1 MIKTHNSSS
10 ITSRVL
16 LGTALSLCVLAILTG
31 VLGRSYLHRNA
42 LNQFGDTAQ
51 ESTTRLATNINRQL
65 QIRLQDVTN
74 KAAVAGLLQE
84 RDPEAQNRLI
94 KIMKANFPS
103 YMWIGITDLNGVVK
117 YSVDNLLLGRQ
128 VAQKEWFIKGLK
140 KPTVVDKHEAAL
152 LADLLP
158 PKANGKYQFVDFS
171 APIRNS
177 DGHTT
182 GVFAVHLDW
191 EWIKQ
196 EIANSAKSRLDN
208 RHLFVLGQDG
218 LPRYAS
224 DDTPEY
230 TAVLTR
236 WAESQTYLKAKE
248 GAAGWS
254 MERTDTEPYLLAYA
268 PMDFE
273 KDKNLLNW
281 VTVTVR
287 TTDALNRTLN
297 PSIWLALSALAMGIL
312 LTLMLVYFFSVNL
325 SKSASRFLALIQN
338 GSRRD
343 QELALAA
350 LPKEVVGTA
359 KQIQHLL
366 LDLTEKNETLQSS
379 LEEIQRQSWL
389 ASSLIDQAPLRIA
402 MFDRNLGYIAASE
415 LWRNEFDLPEGPV
428 TSLTLQDTDKHMP
441 TSWKAAGEVLRSGFA
456 LRGNF
461 ERVNGPQGEE
471 RWLNWVIAPWALS
484 TGKAGGVIAIATDVT
499 ELHESERRLAESEER
514 FNLAMEG
521 SRDGLWDWN
530 LEKSEVYYSPAWK
543 NMLGYEDFELPNAFA
558 TWETLTNPD
567 DLQQAKSKLEKVL
580 ADTSQDSFVAEFRMK
595 SKSGKPVH
603 VLSRA
608 LVMRDNTGKPVR
620 IVGTHIN
627 QTEQREMEERV
638 RQASITANAERES
651 NSAKSR
657 FLATISHE
665 IRTPLNGVIGYAR
678 LLHEDLPEGQPKQ
691 HAENLLETAENL
703 TVILNDI
710 LDFSKIE
717 AGQLQ
722 IEKAPF
728 HLDQLFNS
736 AQVFQLTCVAKGI
749 SFRTHNLCTDGPVV
763 LGDLARLRQVVQ
775 NLVSNA
781 IKFTQ
786 KGQIDLTISSKS
798 ISAGRLMLTISV
810 SDTGPGI
817 SKEQQS
823 KLFKPFSQVNSVRD
837 QRLGGTGLGLS
848 IVKSLI
854 NGMGGEVSVDS
865 ELGVG
870 STFRCEIPM
879 EEVIAAPD
887 KTKSALV
894 AAHSM
899 RVLLA
904 DDSALNL
911 KLIKTFLER
920 AGHEVTTARDGQNA
934 LDQALSNEFDFVLLD
949 VNMPMLNG
957 YEVVQ
962 QIRTTPG
969 PNQYCEVAAITGFAY
984 EEDIAKARQ
993 AGFNY
998 HFAKPLQFDSLL
1010 NQLAISSQESGSGF
1024 RREEQRAD

>member
-1 MIKTHNSSS
+1 MIKTHTSGS
-10 ITSRVL
+10 ITKRVL
-16 LGTALSLCVLAILTG
+16 LGTALSLFVLVILTG
-31 VLGRSYLHRNA
+31 VAGRAYLHNNA
-42 LNQFGDTAQ
+42 LLEFGETAQ
-51 ESTTRLATNINRQL
+51 EATTRTATNINRQL

-84 RDPEAQNRLI
+84 KDPDAQNRLI
-94 KIMKANFPS
+94 AIMQANFPS
-103 YMWIGITDLNGVVK
+103 YMWIGITDLDGVVK
-117 YSVDNLLLGRQ
+117 YSSQNMLLGRQ
-128 VAQKEWFIKGLK
+128 VAQREWFIKGLR

-158 PKANGKYQFVDFS
+158 PKSSGKYQFVDFS
-171 APIRNS
+171 APIRNRE
-177 DGHTT
+177 GHVT

-208 RHLFVLGQDG
+208 RHMFVLGQDG
-218 LPRYAS
+218 LPRFAS
-224 DDTPEY
+224 DDTPEFMN
-230 TAVLTR
+230 VLTK
-236 WAESQTYLKAKE
+236 WSESQAFQKAKE

-254 MERTDTEPYLLAYA
+254 MERTQDEPYLLAYA
-268 PMDFE
+268 PMDFD

-281 VTVTVR
+281 VTVSIR

-297 PSIWLALSALAMGIL
+297 PSIGLAIAALAAGIFITL
-312 LTLMLVYFFSVNL
+312 LLVYFFSLKV
-325 SKSASRFLALIQN
+325 SRSASRFLALIQN

-343 QELALAA
+343 QEEALNA
-350 LPKEVVGTA
+350 LPSEVTPTA
-359 KQIQHLL
+359 RKIQQLL
-366 LDLTEKNETLQSS
+366 QDLSDKNEALQAS
-379 LEEIQRQSWL
+379 LEEIRRQSWL
-389 ASSLIDQAPLRIA
+389 ASSLIDQAPLCIA
-402 MFDRNLGYIAASE
+402 MFDRTLTYIAASE
-415 LWRNEFDLPEGPV
+415 LWRSEFELTEGPI
-428 TSLTLQDTDKHMP
+428 SELTFDATDKYMP
-441 TSWKAAGEVLRSGFA
+441 QSWKAAREVLRSGFA

-461 ERVNGPQGEE
+461 EKVDGPDGTVK
-471 RWLNWVIAPWALS
+471 WLNWVIAPWSLS
-484 TGKAGGVIAIATDVT
+484 AGKTGGIIVIATDVT
-499 ELHESERRLAESEER
+499 ELHESERKLAESEER

-530 LEKSEVYYSPAWK
+530 LEKGEVYYSPAWK
-543 NMLGYEDFELPNAFA
+543 NMLGYEDHELPNAFA
-558 TWETLTNPD
+558 TWETLTDPD
-567 DLQQAKSKLEKVL
+567 DLQQAKGRLEKVL
-580 ADTSQDSFVAEFRMK
+580 NDTSADSFVAEFRMR

-608 LVMRDNTGKPVR
+608 LVMRDQHGRAIRV
-620 IVGTHIN
+620 VGTHIN

-638 RQASITANAERES
+638 RLASITAQAERES

-678 LLHEDLPEGQPKQ
+678 LLYEDLPDGQAKQ
-691 HAENLLETAENL
+691 NAESLLETAENL

-710 LDFSKIE
+710 LDYSKIE

-728 HLDQLFNS
+728 HLNQLFNS
-736 AQVFQLTCVAKGI
+736 AQIFQLTCVAKGI
-749 SFRTHNLCTDGPVV
+749 GFGTHNLCNDGPVV
-763 LGDLARLRQVVQ
+763 LGDLARLRQIVQ

-786 KGQIDLTISSKS
+786 KGRIDLSISSKRVS
-798 ISAGRLMLTISV
+798 TGRLMLQISV
-810 SDTGPGI
+810 SDTGAGI
-817 SKEQQS
+817 SKEQQA
-823 KLFKPFSQVNSVRD
+823 KLFKPFSQVNSARD

-848 IVKSLI
+848 IVKSLVKS
-854 NGMGGEVSVDS
+854 MGGEVELES

-870 STFRCEIPM
+870 STFRCLIPV
-879 EEVIAAPD
+879 EEVRANSDQPKI
-887 KTKSALV
+887 ALV

-920 AGHEVTTARDGQNA
+920 AGHEVTTARDGQRA
-934 LDQALSNEFDFVLLD
+934 LDLALGSEYDFILLD
-949 VNMPMLNG
+949 VNMPMLSG

-962 QIRTTPG
+962 KIRTTAG
-969 PNQYCEVAAITGFAY
+969 PNQYCEIAAITGFAY
-984 EEDIAKARQ
+984 EEDVSKAKQ

-1010 NQLAISSQESGSGF
+1010 NQLAISSQESASGYK
-1024 RREEQRAD
+1024 REKQNSN